1 MKKKA
6 ISVTEAARNFA
17 ECINRVH
24 YQNVQY
30 VLLRNGTPLA
40 SLVPERVCTGRD
52 LAEALEEFDLPAA
65 QDRAWVKDLSAARK
79 RLKTPKDKWR

>member
-17 ECINRVH
+17 ECVNRAH
-24 YQNVQY
+24 YENVQY
-30 VLLRNGTPLA
+30 LLLRNGKPLA

-52 LAEALEEFDLPAA
+52 LAEALEGFDLPAVEG
-65 QDRAWVKDLSAARK
+65 RSWVKDLRCARK
-79 RLKTPKDKWR
+79 ILKAPKDKWR

>member
-1 MKKKA
+1 M
-6 ISVTEAARNFA
+6 TEARNFA
-17 ECINRVH
+17 ECVNRVH

-52 LAEALEEFDLPAA
+52 LAEALQGFDLPPVEGRSWA
-65 QDRAWVKDLSAARK
+65 KDLRAARK
-79 RLKTPKDKWR
+79 RLKAPRDKWR

>member
-6 ISVTEAARNFA
+6 ISVTKAARNFA
-17 ECINRVH
+17 ECVNRVH

-52 LAEALEEFDLPAA
+52 LVEALEGFDLPAVEG
-65 QDRAWVKDLSAARK
+65 RSWTKELRAARK
-79 RLKTPKDKWR
+79 RLKAPKDKWR